1 LVAGVAMPM
10 RSETAAAAPE
20 RVAASLVLNRSGGDA
35 DVGVASPLANV
46 ARERVVLTMYKRSV
60 HRQHKGAGV
69 AVTQI
74 DLDDEALAEVMRI
87 AGVHTKKEAV
97 NLAMRD
103 YVERFRRIEA
113 LARSRDQAAGWD
125 YEGWR
130 AARADEKA
138 VGT

>member
-1 LVAGVAMPM
+1 M
-10 RSETAAAAPE
+10 T
-20 RVAASLVLNRSGGDA
+20 
-35 DVGVASPLANV
+35 
-46 ARERVVLTMYKRSV
+46 
-60 HRQHKGAGV
+60 
-69 AVTQI
+69 VTQI

-87 AGVHTKKEAV
+87 ARVHTKKEGV

-113 LARSRDQAAGWD
+113 LARFREQAKGWD
-125 YEGWR
+125 YEGWL